1 MYSGKKYADVLS
13 WINALPDDQPPT
25 WLGLSSNAELILSVN
40 HGKKVIKELQM
51 IQEVVK
57 VGDEDDLGDVSG
69 VDDQDALPMWLRTLA
84 PFVNSWM
91 EMLPKQVKTLDST
104 ALTSPI
110 ERFLDREISFGL
122 NLYTTIKHHLQEVA
136 ALCKGDKVSQAI
148 RDIALELSKGL
159 VPSPWR
165 KYACIDYSM
174 SSWLPNLVKRLEQ
187 LDHLQDNISNIA
199 SMGVW
204 LGGLFSP
211 EAFVTATRQLTA
223 QHHSWAL
230 EQLELEV
237 QLGSESTEE
246 DCFTICDLNLE
257 NATVSGAA
265 IKSSD
270 DITTVIPK
278 TTFRWVQQSG
288 NQSNTLSLPVYLDSS
303 RKTLLLTIGLE
314 VLDPESAYN
323 CSIAIIASS

>member
-1 MYSGKKYADVLS
+1 
-13 WINALPDDQPPT
+13 
-25 WLGLSSNAELILSVN
+25 
-40 HGKKVIKELQM
+40 
-51 IQEVVK
+51 
-57 VGDEDDLGDVSG
+57 
-69 VDDQDALPMWLRTLA
+69 
-84 PFVNSWM
+84 
-91 EMLPKQVKTLDST
+91 
-104 ALTSPI
+104 
-110 ERFLDREISFGL
+110 
-122 NLYTTIKHHLQEVA
+122 
-136 ALCKGDKVSQAI
+136 
-148 RDIALELSKGL
+148 
-159 VPSPWR
+159 
-165 KYACIDYSM
+165 M